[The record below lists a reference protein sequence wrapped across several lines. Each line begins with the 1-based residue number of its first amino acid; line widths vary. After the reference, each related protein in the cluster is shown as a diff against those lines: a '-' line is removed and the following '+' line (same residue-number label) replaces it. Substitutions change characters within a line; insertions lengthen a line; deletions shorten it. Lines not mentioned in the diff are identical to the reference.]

1 MFEEGNN
8 LSTGRPKGS
17 PNKVT
22 KDVRDAYKEFVEDNV
37 GSFQAWIEEVAKT
50 NPAKALELVANL
62 SEYFLPKLSRSEVKQ
77 QVIEIEKTDLSKYKT
92 EDLKDALSK
101 LERPKD

>member
-1 MFEEGNN
+1 MPFEEGHN
-8 LSTGRPKGS
+8 LATGRPKGS

-62 SEYFLPKLSRSEVKQ
+62 SEYFLPKLSGQK
-77 QVIEIEKTDLSKYKT
+77 LS
-92 EDLKDALSK
+92 SK
-101 LERPKD
+101 